1 MGTSAAA
8 IEAAIKTHLDTGACS
23 FTRGGTYSPW
33 LDCFIKA
40 VAEGVYQELQ
50 NLSDTAGN
58 PPSPTHT

>member
-8 IEAAIKTHLDTGACS
+8 IETAIINRLNAGACS
-23 FTRGGTYSPW
+23 FARGGIYSPW

-50 NLSDTAGN
+50 NLVDNDGPIATGHS
-58 PPSPTHT
+58 